1 METQGDDA
9 MIDRKAIREGDEVW
23 VSHAGYYSGEPYA
36 HVYGGVVVAVGAD
49 GGFIYR
55 TAEGRVDTVA
65 AWNHCGVNATE
76 AEAWLA
82 AGRELDRVGG
92 RFCEIAAECRAKGV
106 LS

>member
-1 METQGDDA
+1 ML
-9 MIDRKAIREGDEVW
+9 DRKEIREGDEVW
-23 VSHAGYYSGEPYA
+23 VSHAGYYSSEPYA

-82 AGRELDRVGG
+82 AASELDRLAAKFGDK
-92 RFCEIAAECRAKGV
+92 AAECRGKAAV
-106 LS
+106 EVVA